1 MSYSEFTIASVKQKF
16 NVDTDENTNL
26 FSNVEE
32 IEISELLKATLE
44 ENVPLALAIST
55 EKARS
60 EFIIAPILVELRRIL
75 HKEIS
80 LFSGIDFNVNEKEGL
95 SGICDFIVSRSKEQL
110 VLTAPVV
117 MLVEAKNE
125 DLKRDYGQCIAEMIA
140 ARQFNQ
146 RNSISF
152 DFMYGVVTIGSIWH
166 FLKLDKNTVYI
177 DFSEYYINQVK
188 KILGILVYISK

>member
-1 MSYSEFTIASVKQKF
+1 MSYSEFTISGVKQKF
-16 NVDTDENTNL
+16 NIDTDENTDL

-32 IEISELLKATLE
+32 VEISELLKSTLE

-60 EFIIAPILVELRRIL
+60 ELIIAPILVELRRFL
-75 HKEIS
+75 HREIS
-80 LFSGIDFNVNEKEGL
+80 LFSGVDFNVNEKDGL
-95 SGICDFIVSRSKEQL
+95 SGTCDFIVSRSKEQL
-110 VLTAPVV
+110 VLTAPII

-125 DLKRDYGQCIAEMIA
+125 DLKKGYGQCIAEMVA

-146 RNSISF
+146 KNGITF

-166 FLKLDKNTVYI
+166 FLKLEKNTVYI
-177 DFSEYYINQVK
+177 DFSEYYINQVR
-188 KILGILVYISK
+188 KILGILIHLTK